1 MFAVIFEVQPKQE
14 RFDEYLALAKQLKPK
29 LEAIDGF
36 IDSILYKSLLR
47 EGWLLS
53 LSTWRDEK
61 AVVRWRTSRHH
72 HEAQVIGRAEM
83 LEDYRFRVCE
93 VTYDTEIPEGC
104 ALRDQRLD
112 ETEIGNGVA
121 ISLINATQVPAWV
134 ASQNAQEIALY
145 LGFDLNSYG
154 DCVSWDVF
162 EAIHTPGD
170 IILLCSWKDQ
180 DSATEFA
187 KYALGPEDSRIRVS
201 RIVRDYSMFD
211 RREAPQYFPDA
222 AGRETIHS

>member
-1 MFAVIFEVQPKQE
+1 MFSVLFEILPRPDQREAHAALGESLGPELEQVQG
-14 RFDEYLALAKQLKPK
+14 FV
-29 LEAIDGF
+29 DG
-36 IDSILYKSLLR
+36 ILYKSLLR

-53 LSTWRDEK
+53 LSSWRDEK
-61 AVVRWRTSRHH
+61 SVVRWRTSKRH
-72 HEAQVIGRAEM
+72 HEAQAIGRGEM

-93 VTYDTEIPEGC
+93 VTYDTELPEGC
-104 ALRDQRLD
+104 ELREQRLD
-112 ETEIGNGVA
+112 ETEVGGAVA
-121 ISLINATQVPAWV
+121 ITLIDAPQVPEWV
-134 ASQNAQEIALY
+134 ASQNAQEVALY

-162 EAIHTPGD
+162 EAVHKPGD

-180 DSATEFA
+180 SSALEFA

-222 AGRETIHS
+222 AGRESTHF